1 MTEKSKDKQE
11 QCTETLSTQ
20 CQNLDQ
26 KLDLILDKI
35 ERRKR
40 KKAS

>member
-1 MTEKSKDKQE
+1 MTEKSKDKQKE
-11 QCTETLSTQ
+11 SVETLSTQ